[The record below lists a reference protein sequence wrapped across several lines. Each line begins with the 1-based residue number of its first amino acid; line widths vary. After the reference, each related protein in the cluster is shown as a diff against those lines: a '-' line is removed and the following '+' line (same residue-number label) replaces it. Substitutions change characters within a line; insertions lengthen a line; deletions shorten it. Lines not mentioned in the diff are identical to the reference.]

1 MYSEKEHLDAELV
14 LLAKQKEALAKQ
26 LWEEEVATSRAVD
39 RLEGKVQSANLS
51 SQRRGVAHELALPS
65 HLLEAEPSSSTHLD
79 PSGGLLPKLHA
90 LKSATAAEVTQA
102 QDDLLI
108 SEEGA
113 TRREEDRQERL
124 EQLSTLKAALAKLER
139 DDKALRD
146 EHVQTGSN
154 PQPAA
159 ARTHTAAA
167 PNPRGCSALCSS
179 LRPTSCSD
187 DRAASALLTMAC
199 VCWRRSHCRHA
210 AELAGCKAEVE
221 KLEDQIRKAKSH
233 NGQEVAQSASEL
245 SALQK
250 EYDDFTAHAAASRER
265 MYNLLIS
272 SLDMLSL
279 HKENVE
285 TQLRGLKTHC
295 EAKRDALMVA
305 IRSEAVE
312 LA

>member
-1 MYSEKEHLDAELV
+1 M
-14 LLAKQKEALAKQ
+14 EALAKQ

-146 EHVQTGSN
+146 EH
-154 PQPAA
+154 
-159 ARTHTAAA
+159 
-167 PNPRGCSALCSS
+167 
-179 LRPTSCSD
+179 
-187 DRAASALLTMAC
+187 
-199 VCWRRSHCRHA
+199 A